1 MQQFAL
7 HAVNADR
14 PDYVMP
20 PPTPPV
26 PAARVR
32 LTAAQLGA
40 ALGWLGVGIGIAE
53 LLAPRALAQTMG
65 LPARPQLMRA
75 MGIREIVTSTGILL
89 QPHQSGWRWSR
100 VAGDLLDLS
109 LLAWISRGHQDRRL
123 TTMTAL
129 VAGLTALDSLAAYD
143 SWHQRMVRR
152 DVRRDTPGVIRIHR
166 SLHIQRPAE
175 ACYRFW
181 RNFENFPQFMQH
193 VEAVQVVDATRTHWW
208 IQAPLGQH
216 VEWTAELFSDIPS
229 QQLAW
234 RTLEGSAIEHTG
246 IVRFL
251 PALNDKST
259 RLDIEMRY
267 DTGVGK
273 AGVTLAKIFGEE
285 PSQQMDD
292 DLHRFKQL
300 METGEIATT
309 AGQPAGRRNA
319 LVRLL
324 HRGARS

>member
-1 MQQFAL
+1 MQQFVL
-7 HAVNADR
+7 RSVGADR
-14 PDYVMP
+14 PGYVMP
-20 PPTPPV
+20 SSKHAV
-26 PAARVR
+26 PAAPTR
-32 LTAAQLGA
+32 LTAARLGV

-53 LLAPRALAQTMG
+53 LLMPRRVAQTTG
-65 LPARPQLMRA
+65 LPERPRLMRA
-75 MGIREIVTSTGILL
+75 MGIREIVTSAGILL

-100 VAGDLLDLS
+100 VAGDMLDLS
-109 LLAWISRGHQDRRL
+109 LLAWISRDHQDRRL

-143 SWHQRMVRR
+143 SRRQRSVRR
-152 DVRRDTPGVIRIHR
+152 EAPGVIRIHK

-193 VEAVQVVDATRTHWW
+193 VEAVQVVDATRTHWRVR
-208 IQAPLGQH
+208 APLGQH

-234 RTLEGSAIEHTG
+234 RTLKGSTVEHTG

-251 PALNDKST
+251 PAPNDKST
-259 RLDIEMRY
+259 RLDIEMSY
-267 DTGVGK
+267 HAPFGK
-273 AGVTLAKIFGEE
+273 AGVMLAKLFGEE

-292 DLHRFKQL
+292 DLRRFKQL
-300 METGEIATT
+300 IETGEIATT
-309 AGQPAGRRNA
+309 TGQSAGRRGP
-319 LVRLL
+319 LLRLL
-324 HRGARS
+324 HRGAGS

>member
-7 HAVNADR
+7 RAFDADR

-20 PPTPPV
+20 SSTPPV
-26 PAARVR
+26 PAASVR
-32 LTAAQLGA
+32 LTAARLGA

-75 MGIREIVTSTGILL
+75 MGLREIVTSAGILL

-109 LLAWISRGHQDRRL
+109 LLAWIGRGHPHRRL

-129 VAGLTALDSLAAYD
+129 VAGLTALDTLAACD
-143 SWHQRMVRR
+143 KRRQRAM
-152 DVRRDTPGVIRIHR
+152 RRDTSGAIRIHR

-193 VEAVQVVDATRTHWW
+193 VEAVQVVDATRTHWCMRT
-208 IQAPLGQH
+208 PLGQH

-267 DTGVGK
+267 DAGFGK
-273 AGVTLAKIFGEE
+273 ASVTLAKIFGEE
-285 PSQQMDD
+285 PSQQMDN
-292 DLHRFKQL
+292 DLRRFKQL

-309 AGQPAGRRNA
+309 TGQSAGRRSTLA
-319 LVRLL
+319 QLMHWGVR
-324 HRGARS
+324 S